1 MQNKMIST
9 IKEIHN
15 EAVCMFKA
23 GGFYHVFGRD
33 ADIISYLF
41 DYKIKDMN
49 GNKECG
55 FPINSVNKVTAKLQ
69 ELKINYLLI
78 DRRNNFD
85 VDEKEE
91 YKDLNRYMYYYKKAN
106 KYINIKRRIQNINCY
121 LLENIDVL
129 MNDSKLKEIEE
140 LIYD

>member
-1 MQNKMIST
+1 MIST

-15 EAVCMFKA
+15 VDVCMFKT

-33 ADIISYLF
+33 ADIIQYLF
-41 DYKIKDMN
+41 DYKIKDTTRSKEWWFPISS
-49 GNKECG
+49 GNKR
-55 FPINSVNKVTAKLQ
+55 TAKLQ
-69 ELKINYLLI
+69 EAKINYLLL

-85 VDEKEE
+85 VDERGD
-91 YKDLNRYMYYYKKAN
+91 YKNLNRYMEYYKKAN
-106 KYINIKRRIQNINCY
+106 KYVNVKRRIQNINCY

-129 MNDSKLKEIEE
+129 INDSKLNEIEK

>member
-1 MQNKMIST
+1 MIST

-15 EAVCMFKA
+15 VDVCMFKT

-41 DYKIKDMN
+41 DYKIKDTN
-49 GNKECG
+49 GSKECG
-55 FPINSVNKVTAKLQ
+55 FPISSVNKVTAKLQ
-69 ELKINYLLI
+69 EAKINYLLL

-85 VDEKEE
+85 VDERGD
-91 YKDLNRYMYYYKKAN
+91 YKNLNRYMEYYKKAN
-106 KYINIKRRIQNINCY
+106 KYVNVKRRIQNINSY

-129 MNDSKLKEIEE
+129 VDNDIIRRIEE
-140 LIYD
+140 MIYG

>member
-1 MQNKMIST
+1 MIQNKMIST

-15 EAVCMFKA
+15 ESVCMFKI
-23 GGFYHVFGRD
+23 GGFYHAFGRD

-41 DYKIKDMN
+41 DYKIKDTN

-55 FPINSVNKVTAKLQ
+55 FPLSSVNKVTAKLQ
-69 ELKINYLLI
+69 ELKINYLVI

-91 YKDLNRYMYYYKKAN
+91 YTDLNRYMEYYKKAN
-106 KYINIKRRIQNINCY
+106 KYINVKRRIQNIFKSFY
-121 LLENIDVL
+121 AR
-129 MNDSKLKEIEE
+129 
-140 LIYD
+140 